1 VDSWLDQTNSV
12 ADLVIAAIGIGSA
25 VVGIV
30 AWLNRRIAAHI
41 APVLEQLGTMQHNQ
55 DKLAESQDCLAEEI
69 EANTQATHAT
79 KQSLWI
85 VRQHQRQIGRQVGI
99 PLEDL
104 EDDDA

>member
-1 VDSWLDQTNSV
+1 MDSWLDQTNSV
-12 ADLVIAAIGIGSA
+12 ADLVIAAIGIGAA

-55 DKLAESQDCLAEEI
+55 DKLAEKLDENCESLHE
-69 EANTQATHAT
+69 T
-79 KQSLWI
+79 KHSVWI